1 VAYSARRLTELREK
15 RGLSKS
21 RLADL
26 AKISRTYLG
35 QLEAAEYVPSVE
47 VAERLAAVL
56 DVTLPQFLGLEAP
69 VAASDP
75 HDLLMRAAALLPE
88 EIPELDL
95 PISGVASASPNTGLS
110 NDDII
115 LSEPRALAGRLRRY
129 RIAGDC
135 MEPDIPD
142 GAVVLVNV
150 ARQPQLGE
158 PVLVQIGDAVLCK
171 VVTGRNGAWVL
182 RCTHGDQR
190 EVRLRPGDEMTYIG
204 VVERVITRPRR
215 YSATNTRR

>member
-1 VAYSARRLTELREK
+1 MAYSARRLTELREK

-35 QLEAAEYVPSVE
+35 QLEAAENVPSVE

-56 DVTLPQFLGLEAP
+56 DVSLQQFLGLESPAQAP
-69 VAASDP
+69 DP
-75 HDLLMRAAALLPE
+75 HDLLMRAAALMPE

-95 PISGVASASPNTGLS
+95 PIFGVASASPNTGLS

-171 VVTGRNGAWVL
+171 AVTGKNGAWVL
-182 RCTHGDQR
+182 RCTHGDER

-215 YSATNTRR
+215 YSTSNVKG